1 MFKALGYGKGNTVL
15 AAIAFAIGCPACVT
29 ASSLVQSEDTPAKC
43 NRFSRR
49 VWLFWVYGKTIREI
63 SKHAKSK

>member
-1 MFKALGYGKGNTVL
+1 MFNALGYGKGNTVL

-29 ASSLVQSEDTPAKC
+29 RSSLIQLEVTPTDYG
-43 NRFSRR
+43 RFFHR

>member
-15 AAIAFAIGCPACVT
+15 AAIAFAIGCPAYVSR
-29 ASSLVQSEDTPAKC
+29 SSLNQSEVTRTNYGC
-43 NRFSRR
+43 LSCR